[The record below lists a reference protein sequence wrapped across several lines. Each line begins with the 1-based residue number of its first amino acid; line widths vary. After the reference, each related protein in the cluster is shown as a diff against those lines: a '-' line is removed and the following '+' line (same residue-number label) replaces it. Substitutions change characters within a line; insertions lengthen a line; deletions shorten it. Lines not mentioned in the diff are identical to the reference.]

1 LLKKPEQMSV
11 KGDVTIMLRAPQA
24 AIEKFC
30 GC

>member
-1 LLKKPEQMSV
+1 MQEQMSV
-11 KGDVTIMLRAPQA
+11 EGDVTIMLRAPQA